1 MTRRWLL
8 IIIGCCAAFGRL
20 SAAQT
25 TQSFRDCKTIFQT
38 NTGFD
43 PRLAIAVDGVVVHRH
58 AASFAGELDSWRKQ
72 GFAVGRMFFADSD
85 AGNVYWTGKW
95 DGSQYPQ
102 DVERDQ
108 AGNVVKCAGVRPYML
123 PTDGWI
129 RYLQQMTERSLA
141 AGAEAIL
148 PEEPLAHVFTGYED
162 SFKTLWQKRY
172 GRPWQGQHE
181 SAEARFL
188 TAQLKNEL
196 YIELEKRLL
205 ETTKKTPGPDGQSA
219 SFILPIHSIYSNIAA
234 QLVAPLGTSTG
245 LPIDGY
251 IGQIWTGPVNWALG
265 NYDSPSKSFFGS
277 AFVLYDYFTQLA
289 VGSERK
295 MWLLIDPVEDNP
307 DHTWAEFEQWYQHG
321 VAAMLMM
328 KDTDRYEIMPWPDR
342 IFLPGYGTGGKTPA
356 PENYRVVI
364 LSVTQVL
371 QEVPLGGVWEIRG
384 DDPVGEGVGV
394 AMADT
399 LMWQRHPGPW
409 LQGAYGML
417 LPLVERGIP
426 VSSVV
431 LERAKETEYLKRFK
445 VIVLYYEDFKPAEPW
460 MNESIVAWVK
470 GGGSLIV
477 LGQDGDELDRCEN
490 FWWHK
495 RGFASPLAHLLSLL
509 GDKKDASWKVGSGR
523 VIRSEISPRLFGN
536 SAAAEK
542 EYLPLVETAWK
553 QATGQSIAQSGNM
566 VMRRGPFVIARAES
580 QPVKLSGRLLD
591 AFDPS
596 MNIRD
601 GIELAA
607 GQSGL
612 YRDVRADLA
621 AGSPKVLHATHR
633 LMSQSTD
640 NGVLRFVVRGP
651 AETPAVVRIVW
662 PKDKPL
668 EISSTDPDGK
678 TVAVSSDRDE
688 ATALLRFANHPQGVT
703 VSCNSGSAK

>member
-1 MTRRWLL
+1 MTRFRFL
-8 IIIGCCAAFGRL
+8 ILVGFCAGCGLL

-38 NTGFD
+38 NTSFD

-85 AGNVYWTGKW
+85 AGNAYWTGKW
-95 DGSQYPQ
+95 DGTEYPQ
-102 DVERDQ
+102 DVERDRE
-108 AGNVVKCAGVRPYML
+108 GNVVKCAGVRPYML

-129 RYLQQMTERSLA
+129 RYLQQMTEQSLR
-141 AGAEAIL
+141 AGAGAIL
-148 PEEPLAHVFTGYED
+148 PEEPLAHVFTGYEE
-162 SFKTLWQKRY
+162 SFKALWQKRY
-172 GRPWQGQHE
+172 DRPWQGQHE

-196 YIELEKRLL
+196 YIELERRLL
-205 ETTKKTPGPDGQSA
+205 DTTKKNPGPDGRTPG
-219 SFILPIHSIYSNIAA
+219 FILPIHSIYSNIAA
-234 QLVAPLGTSTG
+234 QLVAPLGTSTD
-245 LPIDGY
+245 LPGIDGY

-265 NYDSPSKSFFGS
+265 HYDSPSKSFFGS
-277 AFVLYDYFTQLA
+277 AFVLYDFFTQLA

-307 DHTWAEFEQWYQHG
+307 DHTWAEFEQWYKHG

-356 PENYRVVI
+356 PEDYRVVI

-371 QEVPLGGVWEIRG
+371 QEVPLGGQWETTG
-384 DDPVGEGVGV
+384 DAAIGEGVGV

-399 LMWQRHPGPW
+399 LMWQRHSGPW

-431 LERAKETEYLKRFK
+431 LERVKEPEYLKRFK
-445 VIVLYYEDFKPAEPW
+445 VIVLCYEDFKPTESW
-460 MNESIVAWVK
+460 MNDSLTMWVK

-477 LGQDGDELDRCEN
+477 LGKDGDELDRCEN

-495 RGFASPLAHLLSLL
+495 QGFASPLAHLLSLL
-509 GDKKDASWKVGSGR
+509 GGTKESSWKSGSGL
-523 VIRSEISPRLFGN
+523 VTRSEISPRTFGT
-536 SAAAEK
+536 AAAEK
-542 EYLPLVETAWK
+542 EYLPLIETAWK
-553 QATGQSIAQSGNM
+553 QTTGTSLSLSGNL
-566 VMRRGPFVIARAES
+566 VMRRGPFVIARAETK
-580 QPVKLSGRLLD
+580 PVKLSGRLLD
-591 AFDPS
+591 IFDPS

-601 GIELAA
+601 GIELTP

-612 YRDVRADLA
+612 YRDVQADLA
-621 AGSPKVLHATHR
+621 AGTPKVLHATHR
-633 LMSQSTD
+633 LVNQSTD
-640 NGVLRFVVRGP
+640 SSVLRFVIRGP
-651 AETPAVVRIVW
+651 AETPAVVRILW
-662 PKDKPL
+662 LRDQPL
-668 EISSTDPDGK
+668 AISATDPEGK
-678 TVAVSSDRDE
+678 PVAVSLDRDTE
-688 ATALLRFANHPQGVT
+688 TALIRFANHPQGVT
-703 VSCNSGSAK
+703 VSCSTK

>member
-1 MTRRWLL
+1 MARRRLL
-8 IIIGCCAAFGRL
+8 IILGCCAVCGL
-20 SAAQT
+20 SHAAQSPH
-25 TQSFRDCKTIFQT
+25 SFGDCKTIFQT

-43 PRLAIAVDGVVVHRH
+43 PRLGIAVDGVIVHRH
-58 AASFAGELDSWRKQ
+58 AASFAGELDSWRQQ
-72 GFAVGRMFFADSD
+72 GFAAGRMFFADSD
-85 AGNVYWTGKW
+85 AGNDYWKGKW
-95 DGSQYPQ
+95 DVTPHPQ

-108 AGNVVKCAGVRPYML
+108 AGNVVLCAGIRPYML
-123 PTDGWI
+123 PTEGWI
-129 RYLQQMTERSLA
+129 RYLEDMTRQSLA

-148 PEEPLAHVFTGYED
+148 PEEPLAHVFTGYEE

-196 YIELEKRLL
+196 YIELERRLL
-205 ETTKKTPGPDGQSA
+205 EVTKKSAGSGSRTPA
-219 SFILPIHSIYSNIAA
+219 FILPIHSIYSNIAA
-234 QLVAPLGTSTG
+234 QLVAPLGTSTN

-265 NYDSPSKSFFGS
+265 HYDSPGKSFFGS
-277 AFVLYDYFTQLA
+277 AFVLYDFFTQLA

-307 DHTWAEFEQWYQHG
+307 DHAWAEFREWYQHG

-356 PENYRVVI
+356 PENYRIVI

-371 QEVPLGGVWEIRG
+371 QEVPLGGQWETTGEATI
-384 DDPVGEGVGV
+384 GEGIGV

-399 LMWQRHPGPW
+399 LMWQRHSGPW

-431 LERAKETEYLKRFK
+431 LERAKEPKYLKRFK
-445 VIVLYYEDFKPAEPW
+445 VIVLFYEDFKPADAT
-460 MNESIVAWVK
+460 MNESLAAWVK

-477 LGQDGDELDRCEN
+477 LGKDGDELDRCEN

-495 RGFASPLAHLLSLL
+495 QGFASPLAHLLSLL
-509 GDKKDASWKVGSGR
+509 GDTKAASWKFGSGS
-523 VIRSEISPRLFGN
+523 VSRSDVPPRRFGN
-536 SAAAEK
+536 STAVEQD
-542 EYLPLVETAWK
+542 YLPLVDAAWK
-553 QATGQSIAQSGNM
+553 QATSQSLSHSGNLI
-566 VMRRGPFVIARAES
+566 MRRGPFVICRAETK
-580 QPVKLSGRLLD
+580 PVKFSGRLLD
-591 AFDPS
+591 VFDPAL
-596 MNIRD
+596 NIHD
-601 GIELAA
+601 GIELTP

-612 YRDVRADLA
+612 FRDVQADIA
-621 AGSPKVLHATHR
+621 SGSPKVLHATHR

-640 NGVLRFVVRGP
+640 SGVLRFVVRGP

-668 EISSTDPDGK
+668 EISATDPDGK
-678 TVAVSSDRDE
+678 SLVVSSDRDD
-688 ATALLRFANHPQGVT
+688 TTTLLRFANHPQGVA
-703 VSCNSGSAK
+703 VSCGTK

>member
-8 IIIGCCAAFGRL
+8 IIIVCFALCDWLCAAM
-20 SAAQT
+20 T
-25 TQSFRDCKTIFQT
+25 PQSFRNCKTVFQT

-43 PRLAIAVDGVVVHRH
+43 PRLGIAVDGVIVHRH
-58 AASFAGELDSWRKQ
+58 AASIMAELDSWRKQ

-85 AGNVYWTGKW
+85 AGNDYWKGKW
-95 DGSQYPQ
+95 DGTPYPQ

-108 AGNVVKCAGVRPYML
+108 SGNVVLCAGVRPYML

-129 RYLQQMTERSLA
+129 RYLEQMTSQSLA
-141 AGAEAIL
+141 AGAAAIL
-148 PEEPLAHVFTGYED
+148 PEEPLAHVFTGYEE
-162 SFKTLWQKRY
+162 SFKALWQKRHN
-172 GRPWQGQHE
+172 RPWQGQHE

-205 ETTKKTPGPDGQSA
+205 ETTKQNSNNDGQSA
-219 SFILPIHSIYSNIAA
+219 SFVLPIHSIYSNIAA
-234 QLVAPLGTSTG
+234 QLVAPLGTSTN

-265 NYDSPSKSFFGS
+265 HYDSPSKSFFTS

-307 DHTWAEFEQWYQHG
+307 DHTWAEFEQWYKHG

-371 QEVPLGGVWEIRG
+371 QEVPLGGQWETTG
-384 DDPVGEGVGV
+384 DAVIADGVGV

-431 LERAKETEYLKRFK
+431 LERANEADYLKRFK
-445 VIVLYYEDFKPAEPW
+445 AIVLCYEDFKPAEPA
-460 MNESIVAWVK
+460 MNESIAAWVK
-470 GGGSLIV
+470 AGGSLIV
-477 LGQDGDELDRCEN
+477 LGKDGDELDRCEN
-490 FWWHK
+490 FWCHK
-495 RGFASPLAHLLSLL
+495 QGFASPLAHLLSLL
-509 GDKKDASWKVGSGR
+509 GDGKDSSWKVGSGT
-523 VIRSEISPRLFGN
+523 VIRSEVSPRSFGN
-536 SAAAEK
+536 SVAAEK
-542 EYLPLVETAWK
+542 DYLPLVDAAWK
-553 QATGQSIAQSGNM
+553 QSTGKSISQSGNL
-566 VMRRGPFVIARAES
+566 VMRRGPFIIARAET

-591 AFDPS
+591 IFDPS
-596 MNIRD
+596 MRIVN
-601 GIELAA
+601 GVELAS

-612 YRDVRADLA
+612 YRDVTADLA
-621 AGSPKVLHATHR
+621 AGTPKVLHATHR
-633 LMSQSTD
+633 LMNQSTES
-640 NGVLRFVVRGP
+640 GVLRFVVRGP

-662 PKDKPL
+662 PKDQPL
-668 EISSTDPDGK
+668 EISATDPEGK
-678 TVAVSSDRDE
+678 PVAVSSDRDE
-688 ATALLRFANHPQGVT
+688 ATTLLRFPNHPQGVT
-703 VSCNSGSAK
+703 VSCSPGQQK